1 MHDQQ
6 DPANGKDAAGQDTH
20 HTLADI
26 SQGPVP
32 AHIAV
37 IMDGNGRWATARG
50 MMRLAGHRAGVET
63 LDEILETVKAIGV
76 RYFTVYA
83 FSTENWRR
91 PADEVDGLMRLL
103 VEYIDKK
110 IAKLHKEGVCVR
122 TIGDKDGLP
131 QNVRAKLSEAYAL
144 TKDNREIIFNIALN
158 YGGRQEIVHAARC
171 LVKDV
176 QDGKIQREDIDESLF
191 ASYLDTAGQP
201 DPDLLIRSSG
211 ELRLSNFMLWQVA
224 YSEIWIT
231 KTLWPDF
238 RAGDLFD
245 AVYAYQHRDRRYGGL
260 KKQ

>member
-6 DPANGKDAAGQDTH
+6 RPIANNASAQAGAH
-20 HTLADI
+20 HTLEDI
-26 SQGPVP
+26 SGCPVP
-32 AHIAV
+32 QHIAV
-37 IMDGNGRWATARG
+37 IMDGNGRWATAKG
-50 MMRLAGHRAGVET
+50 LVRLAGHRAGVET
-63 LDEILETVKAIGV
+63 LDEILEAIKKIGV

-122 TIGDKDGLP
+122 TIGDINGLP
-131 QNVRAKLSEAYAL
+131 ENVREKLVSAYAL
-144 TKDNREIIFNIALN
+144 TKDNNEVIFNIALN
-158 YGGRQEIVHAARC
+158 YGGRQEIVRACRNIVNAVEAGT
-171 LVKDV
+171 LKN
-176 QDGKIQREDIDESLF
+176 EDINEALF

-231 KTLWPDF
+231 NTLWPDF
-238 RAGDLFD
+238 RTGDLFD
-245 AVYAYQHRDRRYGGL
+245 AVYAYQHRERRFGGL
-260 KKQ
+260 KK